1 MTGNV
6 RPARAGLNK
15 VTKPSSPTAAGRRQS
30 RQLLTA
36 AAVLAEQQRRQQQ
49 HQHQHLA
56 TAAATLDDPH
66 ALLHQHHQEQ
76 QQHQQPQQLQHHH
89 HQQQQQQQAHAHPH
103 QHHGQHHHQ
112 HMVDLHIP
120 DANVKPDHDT
130 LHDDHTAPSKAVE
143 IPDTVVQDMDLSADA
158 SLLAAGPSLLDASGP
173 VPSSGYSSPPQVG
186 LAQPHSHAHGLGHHH
201 AHTHSLSHGHN
212 NGHGQDDDDAEQ
224 HGHNH
229 DHDHTRAH
237 GHGHHH
243 DPEHD
248 PDHAHAH
255 DHERNPSAAPAHH
268 HGLEFMSQLRLTE
281 DMASTSGYSGF
292 VTESALAKRL
302 AREPGQRLAQQRR
315 PEQSLN
321 LARRSNVEALFA
333 HIAGEEVLQPC
344 KNCRK
349 GHGPWTVCVIVDGQ
363 MCGSCAN
370 CWFNASGARCSFHE
384 TRNLQGHPLSQ
395 QAQQHHVHPLQTAA
409 GGPTSQDPYAVP
421 SPLALAPPPGSAPGG
436 GGGGGGGISFG
447 PGLSMTDAAVRY
459 TVERCMSD
467 VRAADR
473 KARQLIKVEIAAKQL
488 ALEIL
493 EYEEMA
499 AAGQGDHHHDADGT
513 GQSAQDHAVGDVG
526 SS

>member
-1 MTGNV
+1 
-6 RPARAGLNK
+6 
-15 VTKPSSPTAAGRRQS
+15 
-30 RQLLTA
+30 
-36 AAVLAEQQRRQQQ
+36 
-49 HQHQHLA
+49 
-56 TAAATLDDPH
+56 
-66 ALLHQHHQEQ
+66 
-76 QQHQQPQQLQHHH
+76 
-89 HQQQQQQQAHAHPH
+89 
-103 QHHGQHHHQ
+103 
-112 HMVDLHIP
+112 MVDLHIP
-120 DANVKPDHDT
+120 DADVKPDHDS
-130 LHDDHTAPSKAVE
+130 LHDDHATSKAVE
-143 IPDTVVQDMDLSADA
+143 ISDTVAQDMDLSADA
-158 SLLAAGPSLLDASGP
+158 NLLAAGPSLLDASGP

-212 NGHGQDDDDAEQ
+212 NGHGQDDDDPEQ
-224 HGHNH
+224 QGH

-237 GHGHHH
+237 AHAHAHSHPHDHH
-243 DPEHD
+243 PGPGHD
-248 PDHAHAH
+248 PDHPHAHA
-255 DHERNPSAAPAHH
+255 HERNPAAAPAHH

-281 DMASTSGYSGF
+281 DMASASGYSGF

-302 AREPGQRLAQQRR
+302 AREPGQRHAQQRR

-395 QAQQHHVHPLQTAA
+395 QAQQHHAHPLQTAA
-409 GGPTSQDPYAVP
+409 AGPSSQDPYVVP
-421 SPLALAPPPGSAPGG
+421 SPLALAPPPSSAPGG
-436 GGGGGGGISFG
+436 GSLNFG
-447 PGLSMTDAAVRY
+447 SGLSMTDAAVRY

-499 AAGQGDHHHDADGT
+499 AGQGDHDAHDAPDGG
-513 GQSAQDHAVGDVG
+513 GQPVQDHAVGDG